1 MRSVAHCEGVK
12 ARPGSHHSPNE
23 HYTFVRFLSTTKIRD
38 TIVSRALL
46 CYDGNTD
53 IRLQTKDT
61 TLEKRATQL
70 VYRSVELS
78 STVMIPF

>member
-12 ARPGSHHSPNE
+12 ARPGSHQAPNE

-46 CYDGNTD
+46 CYNGNTD
-53 IRLQTKDT
+53 IRLLAKDT
-61 TLEKRATQL
+61 ALEKRR
-70 VYRSVELS
+70 VERSSEV
-78 STVMIPF
+78 INPF